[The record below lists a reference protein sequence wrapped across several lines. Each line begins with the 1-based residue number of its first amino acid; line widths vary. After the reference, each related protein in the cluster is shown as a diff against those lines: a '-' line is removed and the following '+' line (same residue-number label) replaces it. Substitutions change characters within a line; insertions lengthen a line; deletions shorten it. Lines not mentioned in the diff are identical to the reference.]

1 VVLFFREPSKS
12 GEVRTES
19 LSVTMRNF
27 GQVVMNPKFMVFL
40 LIFTGYWI
48 VYWQEFITLPIYVHD
63 YVDANYYGGFID
75 DVTFKFFDA
84 SSVADVAYANAA
96 QSAIHAY
103 LEQGHAR
110 IAFYHAVYDRLARE
124 FPSMSIFEFADY
136 VRAREDND
144 VEEFRNR
151 ITTP

>member
-1 VVLFFREPSKS
+1 MDDHTKS
-12 GEVRTES
+12 FPPLEVTIDRMKAELLVDMITARVPCDAETFGE
-19 LSVTMRNF
+19 L
-27 GQVVMNPKFMVFL
+27 
-40 LIFTGYWI
+40 
-48 VYWQEFITLPIYVHD
+48 HD